1 MLGLKDISQLGCFL
15 TIFFFLQKLRIYG
28 LINVIKLAQHYN
40 YTRKKKVKKLNFY
53 FSQMSQTNSFFYEF
67 HKYSNY
73 TNNNWYLFDIIDEFY
88 ADALYIGNQRDL
100 SIIINYQYKPNL
112 FKIVEI
118 ILTLRIFRFWQLA
131 GSHR

>member
-1 MLGLKDISQLGCFL
+1 MGCARCREDECFMVCKNKKRYEYL
-15 TIFFFLQKLRIYG
+15 TTGSRARFERHKSTWVFFNYFFFLQKLRIYG

-73 TNNNWYLFDIIDEFY
+73 TNNN
-88 ADALYIGNQRDL
+88 
-100 SIIINYQYKPNL
+100 
-112 FKIVEI
+112 
-118 ILTLRIFRFWQLA
+118 
-131 GSHR
+131 